1 MEVLHRLRAIGP
13 GVRRAAAV
21 AMVLLALSSG
31 ACGGERRDAATV
43 DTALLSGTGADTT
56 DAAAAGA
63 RDSLPADSA
72 RPDSTATSREP
83 RLVLRADSAQGD
95 ALYRGAG
102 SCQSCHGARGEGV
115 TGLGNELTD
124 TTWLH
129 GDGSPAFIQEVI
141 LTGIARPKTTLR
153 GMPAYAS
160 RMSGGDAARIA
171 SYVYALGNPAA
182 VVDSLP
188 SAVPPA
194 TDTTTPP

>member
-1 MEVLHRLRAIGP
+1 MRAVLA
-13 GVRRAAAV
+13 VAAV
-21 AMVLLALSSG
+21 GLALSSG
-31 ACGGERRDAATV
+31 ACGGERRGSATV
-43 DTALLSGTGADTT
+43 DTALLSGAAADTI
-56 DAAAAGA
+56 DSIAAAS
-63 RDSLPADSA
+63 RDSVPADGAPGDSA
-72 RPDSTATSREP
+72 AAPDEP
-83 RLVLRADSAQGD
+83 RLVLRADSALGD

-124 TTWLH
+124 ASWLH
-129 GDGSPAFIQEVI
+129 GDGSPAFIQNVI
-141 LTGIARPKTTLR
+141 LAGIARPKTTLR

-171 SYVYALGNPAA
+171 SYVYALANPGA

-188 SAVPPA
+188 PQVQPA